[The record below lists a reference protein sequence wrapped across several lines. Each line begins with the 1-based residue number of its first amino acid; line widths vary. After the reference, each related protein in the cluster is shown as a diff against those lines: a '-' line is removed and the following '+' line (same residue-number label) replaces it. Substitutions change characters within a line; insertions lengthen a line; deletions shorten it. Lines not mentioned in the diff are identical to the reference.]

1 MRRESIL
8 HGAIAI
14 AALLLLP
21 LAASA
26 QNAVGI
32 GGRVSATAAFS
43 VTTTAPDDFD
53 DSTSLLL
60 SGQAAYTTENA
71 RFEVGGGLSV
81 FGVFSTVDA
90 SAWVLTAQGRVNSNA
105 LGPEENVL
113 LYVGGVVGAAFV
125 EFDDVND
132 EIGVFGPKVGAE
144 FYVSPNTAIQI
155 EDVLLGD
162 TEGGITNNL
171 TIGFK
176 LLFK

>member
-1 MRRESIL
+1 MRRETIL
-8 HGAIAI
+8 HGAITVT
-14 AALLLLP
+14 ALLLVP
-21 LAASA
+21 LSASA

-60 SGQAAYTTENA
+60 SGMAAYTTENA
-71 RFEVGGGLSV
+71 RFELGGGLSV

-90 SAWVLTAQGRVNSNA
+90 SAWVLSAQGRVNSNA
-105 LGPEENVL
+105 LGPEENIL
-113 LYVGGVVGAAFV
+113 LYLGGVVGAAFV
-125 EFDDVND
+125 EFDDAND
-132 EIGVFGPKVGAE
+132 ELGVFGPKAGAE
-144 FYVSPNTAIQI
+144 FYMSPNTAIQI

-162 TEGGITNNL
+162 TEGGVTNNL

-176 LLFK
+176 LLFQ

>member
-1 MRRESIL
+1 MKPKTIL
-8 HGAIAI
+8 QTAIVAV
-14 AALLLLP
+14 ALVGLP
-21 LAASA
+21 LGAAA

-32 GGRVSATAAFS
+32 GGRVSATASFS

-60 SGQAAYTTENA
+60 GGQAAYTTENA
-71 RFEVGGGLSV
+71 RFEVGGGLTV
-81 FGVFSTVDA
+81 LGVFSTVDA
-90 SAWVLTAQGRVNSNA
+90 SAVVLSAQGRVNSNA

-113 LYVGGVVGAAFV
+113 LYLGGVVGVGFV
-125 EFDDVND
+125 EFDDAND
-132 EIGVFGPKVGAE
+132 EIGVFGPKIGAE
-144 FYVSPNTAIQI
+144 FYMSPNTAIQI

-162 TEGGITNNL
+162 TEGGVTNSL